1 MVVTTNTVGDP
12 SIENKWSS
20 LLHQQVRLKK
30 IIVRIT
36 YLG

>member
-12 SIENKWSS
+12 SIENKWGS
-20 LLHQQVRLKK
+20 LLHQQMRLKK